1 MNGLATGF
9 VLSQTSVVLATL
21 TGIFFL
27 NQKKT
32 SKELMI
38 TIVGLVIILVAAS
51 ITVFIK

>member
-27 NQKKT
+27 NQNK
-32 SKELMI
+32 KELMI
-38 TIVGLVIILVAAS
+38 TIVGLVLILIAAS
-51 ITVFIK
+51 VTVFIK